1 MPCGLEC
8 HARYASVRRR
18 KGETYARRREEIL
31 GGRKAKGIPYIS
43 ISLSLSSFDRFYLRL
58 DYTDFFH
65 RSFLELHIDLKS
77 NMETTNTWANVLLT
91 RARFYDCKKCPI
103 KFISFF
109 FLSNLF
115 IYLGVW
121 EYGTIVVSSSM
132 DNFSVWKMGGK
143 FFLDLFVWT
152 WWQVRENG
160 TIRGSD

>member
-1 MPCGLEC
+1 MRDHGEQVENSSWNAVRLEC

-31 GGRKAKGIPYIS
+31 GVERQREYRIFRFL
-43 ISLSLSSFDRFYLRL
+43 SLSLSSFDRSISVWIIQI
-58 DYTDFFH
+58 FFI
-65 RSFLELHIDLKS
+65 SFLELHIDLKS

-115 IYLGVW
+115 IYLGV
-121 EYGTIVVSSSM
+121 
-132 DNFSVWKMGGK
+132 
-143 FFLDLFVWT
+143 
-152 WWQVRENG
+152 
-160 TIRGSD
+160 

>member
-31 GGRKAKGIPYIS
+31 GVERQREYRIFRF
-43 ISLSLSSFDRFYLRL
+43 LSLFRFDRFYLRL

>member
-31 GGRKAKGIPYIS
+31 GVERQREYRIFRF
-43 ISLSLSSFDRFYLRL
+43 LSLSRVSIVSISVRIIRI
-58 DYTDFFH
+58 FFI
-65 RSFLELHIDLKS
+65 SFLELHIDLKS

-132 DNFSVWKMGGK
+132 DNFSVRKMGGK

>member
-1 MPCGLEC
+1 MGHRHRAVGFLG
-8 HARYASVRRR
+8 ARILVRDH
-18 KGETYARRREEIL
+18 GEQVENSSWNAVRAGMSRALCIGKKEERGNVCTQARRNPW
-31 GGRKAKGIPYIS
+31 GRKAKGIPYIS

-109 FLSNLF
+109 FPSNLF
-115 IYLGVW
+115 IYLGV
-121 EYGTIVVSSSM
+121 
-132 DNFSVWKMGGK
+132 
-143 FFLDLFVWT
+143 
-152 WWQVRENG
+152 
-160 TIRGSD
+160 